1 MPTPSD
7 LPDALDRDHPTARML
22 QRVWKRLNRKN
33 EHWMHCIVG
42 REGSGK
48 SHTALKLAELVDPE
62 FSDDQVIFR
71 PEPMLE
77 MLRDETYEPGQVYI
91 LDESGV
97 GLGKRTWADRAQVK
111 LNQSLQ
117 LIRSHNLGLIF
128 TLPRLSELD
137 SQAQG
142 RLHSYLEIVSKKP
155 DQHVRGHWRWL
166 DPDRVDIT
174 DNIYRSKPTFN
185 DRDVDTVAFTPP
197 EDEKMVA
204 NYETAKEEFQKEFY
218 DEALDEHD
226 DDDDGELKATDVAD
240 EILDEGGIEQYVTE
254 INGGAQTVLDA
265 DLIGTDYDIGT
276 RKASRVKKL
285 LKRETGRTDLL

>member
-33 EHWMHCIVG
+33 EHWMHCIIG
-42 REGSGK
+42 REGIGK
-48 SHTALKLAELVDPE
+48 SHTALKLAESVDPQ
-62 FSDDQVIFR
+62 FSADQVIFR
-71 PEPMLE
+71 PEPMLN
-77 MLRDETYEPGQVYI
+77 MLRDETYATGQVYV

-97 GLGKRTWADRAQVK
+97 SLGKRTWADRAQVK
-111 LNQSLQ
+111 LNQALQ

-142 RLHSYLEIVSKKP
+142 RLHSYFELVSKKP

-174 DNIYRSKPTFN
+174 NNIYRRKPKF
-185 DRDVDTVAFTPP
+185 DGQDVDTVAFTPP
-197 EDEKMVA
+197 NDREMVE
-204 NYETAKEEFQKEFY
+204 NYETAKAAFQREFY
-218 DEALDEHD
+218 DEALDEHE
-226 DDDDGELKATDVAD
+226 DDDGELKATDVAD
-240 EILDEGGIEQYVTE
+240 EILADGGVEQYITE
-254 INGGAQTVLDA
+254 INGGAQVVLDA
-265 DLIGTDYDIGT
+265 DLIGADYNIGT
-276 RKASRVKKL
+276 RKSSRVKKL